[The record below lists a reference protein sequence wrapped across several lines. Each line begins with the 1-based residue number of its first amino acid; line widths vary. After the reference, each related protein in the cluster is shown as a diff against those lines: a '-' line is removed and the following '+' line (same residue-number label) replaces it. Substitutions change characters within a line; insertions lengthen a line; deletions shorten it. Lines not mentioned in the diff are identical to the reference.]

1 MFQFL
6 ATLKIPGGP
15 IIEAHYSWGKESRKE
30 DMNTIKA
37 LFFVRF
43 RFQPMDEELVSY
55 FLFRK
60 INGHSIIQDGKVKD
74 IDIYQHEPMKL
85 YDMYGFNVLCVSSVS
100 IYINI
105 CIRFI
110 LGIIFELC
118 SQK

>member
-1 MFQFL
+1 MSRFL
-6 ATLKIPGGP
+6 ATLKTPGGP
-15 IIEAHYSWGKESRKE
+15 ITEGHYSWGKESRKE
-30 DMNTIKA
+30 DMNPIKA

-43 RFQPMDEELVSY
+43 RFQPTDEELVSY

-60 INGHSIIQDGKVKD
+60 IKGHSIIQDRKVKD
-74 IDIYQHEPMKL
+74 IDVYQHEPMEL
-85 YDMYGFNVLCVSSVS
+85 YGMYRFNVLCVSSVS